1 MEVVELATIRDV
13 AAKAGVSA
21 ATVSRI
27 INNKGQATPETIARV
42 HAIIK
47 ELGYKPNVVARSL
60 TSRKSNTIALLVPTI
75 SNPFFP
81 ELARGV
87 EDVANSYGLNI
98 FLCNTDDEREKVNNY
113 LVSLRERYVDGVII
127 NSLNLTNEDLEELH
141 SNGIPTITL
150 DRTFANH
157 EFSSISVKHRIGAQL
172 ATKHLIDIGC
182 KRIGLIRGPE
192 DDFTAVQ
199 RMWGYR
205 DYVKEFDWFDQ
216 SWIALGDFS
225 VKSGYL
231 CMKELFQRHPDI
243 DGVFASNDLMAI
255 GLLKAAHEWGRKVP
269 DELAIIGFDGID
281 MSQYTNPPISTI
293 KQPSYEMGKMAME
306 ELLRL
311 IKKPESDCNKIEL
324 DVELILR
331 ESSMR

>member
-311 IKKPESDCNKIEL
+311 IKKPESDFNKIEL

>member
-1 MEVVELATIRDV
+1 VEVVELATIRDV

-150 DRTFANH
+150 DRTFSNH

-311 IKKPESDCNKIEL
+311 IKKPESDFNKIEL

>member
-1 MEVVELATIRDV
+1 MATIREV
-13 AAKAGVSA
+13 AAKAGVST

-42 HAIIK
+42 RAIIK
-47 ELGYKPNVVARSL
+47 ELGYRPNVVARSL
-60 TSRKSNTIALLVPTI
+60 TSGKSNTIALLVPTI
-75 SNPFFP
+75 NNPFFP
-81 ELARGV
+81 ELARGI
-87 EDVANSYGLNI
+87 EDVANSYGMNV
-98 FLCNTDDEREKVNNY
+98 FLCNTDDEREKVTNY
-113 LVSLRERYVDGVII
+113 LVSLQERYVDGVII
-127 NSLNLTNEDLEELH
+127 NSLNLTNEDLVELH
-141 SNGIPTITL
+141 SNGIPTVTL
-150 DRTFANH
+150 DRTFSTH
-157 EFSSISVKHRIGAQL
+157 EFSSITVKHRIGSQL

-281 MSQYTNPPISTI
+281 MSQYTTPPISTI
-293 KQPSYEMGKMAME
+293 KQPIYEMGKMAME
-306 ELLRL
+306 ELIRL
-311 IKKPESDCNKIEL
+311 IREPESESSKMEL
-324 DVELILR
+324 DVDLILR

>member
-1 MEVVELATIRDV
+1 MATIREV
-13 AAKAGVSA
+13 AAKAGVSI

-27 INNKGQATPETIARV
+27 LNGKGQANEETIARV
-42 HAIIK
+42 YETIR
-47 ELGYKPNVVARSL
+47 ELDYKPNAIARSL

-75 SNPFFP
+75 RNPFFP

-87 EDVANSYGLNI
+87 EDLANANGLNVL
-98 FLCNTDDEREKVNNY
+98 LCNTDDEREKVTNY
-113 LVSLRERYVDGVII
+113 LQTLKDRYVDGII
-127 NSLNLTNEDLEELH
+127 VNSLNVTNDDLVDLH
-141 SNGIPTITL
+141 ESGIPTVTL
-150 DRTFANH
+150 DRTVATH
-157 EFSSISVKHRIGAQL
+157 DFSSITVKHRLGAQM
-172 ATKHLIDIGC
+172 ATKHLLDIGC
-182 KRIGLIRGPE
+182 KKIGLIRGPE
-192 DDFTAVQ
+192 DDYTAVQ

-205 DYVKEFDWFDQ
+205 DMVKDQPWFDQ
-216 SWIALGDFS
+216 SYIAMGDFS

-231 CMKELFQRHPDI
+231 CMKELFQRHPDL

-281 MSQYTNPPISTI
+281 MTQYTNPPISTI
-293 KQPSYEMGKMAME
+293 KQPIYDMGRIAFE
-306 ELLRL
+306 ELHRL
-311 IKKPESDCNKIEL
+311 MKSSKHDFAKMDL

>member
-150 DRTFANH
+150 DRTFSNH

-311 IKKPESDCNKIEL
+311 IKKPESDFNKIEL

>member
-1 MEVVELATIRDV
+1 LTTIRDV
-13 AAKAGVSA
+13 AAKAGVST

-60 TSRKSNTIALLVPTI
+60 ISRKSNTIALLVPTI

-81 ELARGV
+81 ELARGA
-87 EDVANSYGLNI
+87 EDVANSFGLNI

-113 LVSLRERYVDGVII
+113 LVSLRERYVDGIII

-141 SNGIPTITL
+141 SNGIPTVTL
-150 DRTFANH
+150 DRTFPTH
-157 EFSSISVKHRIGAQL
+157 EFSSITVKHRIGAQL

-205 DYVKEFDWFDQ
+205 DYVKNFDWFDQ

-306 ELLRL
+306 ELIRL
-311 IKKPESDCNKIEL
+311 IRDPESNSNKMEL

>member
-1 MEVVELATIRDV
+1 VEVVELATIRDV

-150 DRTFANH
+150 DRTFSNH

-311 IKKPESDCNKIEL
+311 IRKPESDSNKIEL

>member
-1 MEVVELATIRDV
+1 LATIRDV

-311 IKKPESDCNKIEL
+311 IKKPESDFNKIEL

>member
-1 MEVVELATIRDV
+1 MATIRDV
-13 AAKAGVSA
+13 AAKAGVST

-27 INNKGQATPETIARV
+27 INNKGQATPETVARV
-42 HAIIK
+42 NAIIK

-81 ELARGV
+81 ELARGA
-87 EDVANSYGLNI
+87 EDLANAYGLNI
-98 FLCNTDDEREKVNNY
+98 FLCNTDDERGKVTNY
-113 LVSLRERYVDGVII
+113 LQSLKERYVDGIII
-127 NSLNLTNEDLEELH
+127 NSLNLNNEDIEDLH
-141 SNGIPTITL
+141 SNGIPSITL
-150 DRTFANH
+150 DRAFATH
-157 EFSSISVKHRIGAQL
+157 EFSSITVKHREGARL
-172 ATKHLIDIGC
+172 ATKHLIDVGC
-182 KRIGLIRGPE
+182 KRIGIIRGPE

-205 DYVKEFDWFDQ
+205 DCVKDFDWFNQ

-269 DELAIIGFDGID
+269 DELAIVGFDGID
-281 MSQYTNPPISTI
+281 MTQYTYPPISTI
-293 KQPSYEMGKMAME
+293 RQPIYEMGKMAME
-306 ELLRL
+306 ELIRL
-311 IKKPESDCNKIEL
+311 INEPNSDPSKVEL
-324 DVELILR
+324 DVDLILR

>member
-13 AAKAGVSA
+13 ATKAGVSA

-87 EDVANSYGLNI
+87 EDVANSHGLNI
-98 FLCNTDDEREKVNNY
+98 FLCNTDDEREKVSNY

-150 DRTFANH
+150 DRTFSNH

-311 IKKPESDCNKIEL
+311 IRKPESDSNKIEL

>member
-1 MEVVELATIRDV
+1 MATIRDV

-311 IKKPESDCNKIEL
+311 IKKPESDINKIEL

>member
-1 MEVVELATIRDV
+1 VEVVELATIRDV

-311 IKKPESDCNKIEL
+311 IKKPESDFNKIEL

>member
-1 MEVVELATIRDV
+1 MTTIRDV

-27 INNKGQATPETIARV
+27 INNKGEATPETIARV
-42 HAIIK
+42 HKVIK

-75 SNPFFP
+75 NNPFFP

-113 LVSLRERYVDGVII
+113 LVTLRERYVDGIII
-127 NSLNLTNEDLEELH
+127 NSLNLTNKDLEELDA
-141 SNGIPTITL
+141 NGIPTVTL
-150 DRTFANH
+150 DRTFSTH
-157 EFSSISVKHRIGAQL
+157 DFSSISVKHRVGAQL

-192 DDFTAVQ
+192 DDLTAVQ

-205 DYVKEFDWFDQ
+205 DYVKDFDWFDQ
-216 SWIALGDFS
+216 SWISLGDFS

-269 DELAIIGFDGID
+269 DELAIVGFDGID
-281 MSQYTNPPISTI
+281 MSQYTAPPISTI
-293 KQPSYEMGKMAME
+293 KQPIYEMGKMAMK

-311 IKKPESDCNKIEL
+311 IKEPQSKPNKIEL
-324 DVELILR
+324 DIEFILR
-331 ESSMR
+331 ESSMK